1 MHEPIFIG
9 NENKYI
15 NECIESTFVSSAGK
29 YVEQF
34 EEKIAAYIGA
44 KCAVATNSGTSALHI
59 SLGFLVH
66 EISNFII

>member
-44 KCAVATNSGTSALHI
+44 KCAVKTSNACLNA
-59 SLGFLVH
+59 SVC
-66 EISNFII
+66 NFCTVANCNCV